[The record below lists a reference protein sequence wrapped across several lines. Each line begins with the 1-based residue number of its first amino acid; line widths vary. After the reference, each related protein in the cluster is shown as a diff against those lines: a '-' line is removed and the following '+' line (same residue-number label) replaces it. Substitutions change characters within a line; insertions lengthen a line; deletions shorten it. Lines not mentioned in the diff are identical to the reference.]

1 MTAPVVSFT
10 TPAMP
15 LACANAVA
23 GSATAHTHAN
33 TTPLVSLR
41 IAPPG
46 CRLPTGNRDTRTKLK
61 ERRGA
66 DKKTLRGVE
75 NTLTPTGRQAFAGL
89 YCVNSTKRGG
99 RLQKM
104 LKWPVVVFGALLLA
118 GRAVGTAPAQEA
130 ARPVDRPV
138 TFSKDIA
145 PIVYKACAPCH
156 QPDGP
161 APFSL
166 ITYDEVRRHAAQI
179 ATVTARRYMP
189 PWKPDPGFG
198 DFSGDR
204 RLSDVQLETIARWVA
219 GGRLEGKRSDLP
231 AAPRWSAGWQLGTP
245 DLVVSLPEY
254 TLRAGGTD
262 LFRNFVVSV
271 PGS

>member
-1 MTAPVVSFT
+1 
-10 TPAMP
+10 
-15 LACANAVA
+15 
-23 GSATAHTHAN
+23 
-33 TTPLVSLR
+33 
-41 IAPPG
+41 
-46 CRLPTGNRDTRTKLK
+46 
-61 ERRGA
+61 
-66 DKKTLRGVE
+66 
-75 NTLTPTGRQAFAGL
+75 
-89 YCVNSTKRGG
+89 
-99 RLQKM
+99 M

-118 GRAVGTAPAQEA
+118 GRAAGTAPAQEA
-130 ARPVDRPV
+130 ARPADRPV

-179 ATVTARRYMP
+179 AAVTARRYMP
-189 PWKPDPGFG
+189 PWKPERGFG
-198 DFSGDR
+198 DFSGER

-231 AAPRWSAGWQLGTP
+231 AAPRSSSGWQLGAP
-245 DLVVSLPEY
+245 DLVVTLPEY

-262 LFRNFVVSV
+262 VFRNFVVSV
-271 PGS
+271 PGSGTRFVRGMEFRPGSRAVHHANIRVDPTPASRRPFPVLLSRRAGAGYAGPPSRATLRCSAALCDPVTSVTPAPFRT